1 MKRLVTALVI
11 LIVFLNMQICLAEEQ
26 TTEDIDSYF
35 VDEPEQTQ
43 ELHGYLEY
51 NQQEPQQ
58 KEEDSIYLDNKVG
71 INFTKPQKI
80 DSSSLS
86 IKTKKSNFHPIQDE
100 MERVSSFSNQSYDIR
115 PVNTSFSQQ
124 FGKFRI
130 GTNYGSSLSSSQMAY
145 STSVFAKYEGK
156 HAAFRTAILKNID
169 NNSDNSNSL
178 SFTPELKLTKRLSL
192 LDVWQTD
199 ANQINKSNDVVLR
212 YTPHLRKYAEDVQ
225 FDLGAGQSFY
235 EDTYIKSSIYFNT
248 TFKL

>member
-1 MKRLVTALVI
+1 
-11 LIVFLNMQICLAEEQ
+11 MQICLAEDQ

-51 NQQEPQQ
+51 NQQEPLQ
-58 KEEDSIYLDNKVG
+58 KEEDSIYLDNKGTVG

-86 IKTKKSNFHPIQDE
+86 INTKKSNFHPIQDE
-100 MERVSSFSNQSYDIR
+100 MERVSNFSNQSYDIR

-124 FGKFRI
+124 YGKFRI
-130 GTNYGSSLSSSQMAY
+130 GTNYGGSLGSSQMAY
-145 STSVFAKYEGK
+145 STSVFARYEGK
-156 HAAFRTAILKNID
+156 HAAFRTAILKKID
-169 NNSDNSNSL
+169 NNSENSNNLLVS
-178 SFTPELKLTKRLSL
+178 PELKLTKRLSL

-212 YTPHLRKYAEDVQ
+212 YTPHFRRYADDIQ
-225 FDLGAGQSFY
+225 FDVGAGQSFY
-235 EDTYIKSSIYFNT
+235 EDAYIKSSIYFNT